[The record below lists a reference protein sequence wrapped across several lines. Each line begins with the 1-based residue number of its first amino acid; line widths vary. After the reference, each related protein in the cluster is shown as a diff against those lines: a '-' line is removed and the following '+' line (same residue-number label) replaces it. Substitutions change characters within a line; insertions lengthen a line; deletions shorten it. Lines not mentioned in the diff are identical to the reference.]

1 MKIEV
6 CCGMKIRISSWLEN
20 RFKIVGRCKI
30 DIYGWTGSSV
40 AMLGWQPDPAW
51 QARYLPVM
59 SDNTNLI
66 SSTTDNSCV
75 GSIMLLK
82 SSMINIPN
90 SEQSDLSECALYL
103 NLIITVIPE
112 ETLQHFVNIE
122 HELEVVVIMTGEQV
136 VTQSPGWS
144 QRRQCWLR
152 LRCPRSQLMSH
163 SSVTIASG
171 RVRQTLCY
179 VDMWV
184 TRGNCGALTRNQ
196 R

>member
-90 SEQSDLSECALYL
+90 SEQSDLSECALYW
-103 NLIITVIPE
+103 NLIILNCHSWDSWTFCKYWTWTWSGCDNDKRAGSHQVARVAVTAPSPVSPE
-112 ETLQHFVNIE
+112 SADVTFLRDNCQWQSEANIVLCW
-122 HELEVVVIMTGEQV
+122 HV
-136 VTQSPGWS
+136 SYPG
-144 QRRQCWLR
+144 
-152 LRCPRSQLMSH
+152 
-163 SSVTIASG
+163 
-171 RVRQTLCY
+171 
-179 VDMWV
+179 
-184 TRGNCGALTRNQ
+184 
-196 R
+196 

>member
-90 SEQSDLSECALYL
+90 SEQSDLSECALYW

-112 ETLQHFVNIE
+112 TLQHFCKYWTWTWSGCDNDRRAGS
-122 HELEVVVIMTGEQV
+122 HK
-136 VTQSPGWS
+136 SPGWS
-144 QRRQCWLR
+144 QRWHWRLR

-163 SSVTIASG
+163 SSVTIARG

-184 TRGNCGALTRNQ
+184 TRGDCGALNT
-196 R
+196 